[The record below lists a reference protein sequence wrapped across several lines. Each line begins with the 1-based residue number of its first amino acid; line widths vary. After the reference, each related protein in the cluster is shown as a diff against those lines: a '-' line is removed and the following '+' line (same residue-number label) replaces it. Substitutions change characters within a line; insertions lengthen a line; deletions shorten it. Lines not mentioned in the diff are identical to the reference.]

1 MQHKLQALLA
11 NFWIRKLLLFTVIL
25 PVVFPIAMIT
35 VIFAPRSYVDRIWRN
50 FDVVQELKPGA
61 PDANTRS

>member
-1 MQHKLQALLA
+1 MNKLQTWLG

-35 VIFAPRSYVDRIWRN
+35 VIFARRSYVDRIWQN
-50 FDVVQELKPGA
+50 FDILKELKRGE
-61 PDANTRS
+61 DNHANTRS